1 MHSKEENMAEST
13 SKKLA
18 REEKSDYSTKPRVRN
33 SRSETAFADAKDNS
47 FFKVIFSD
55 SLSLE
60 EKVENVTKILEF
72 TNNKENDRA
81 KVQEFDEFK
90 EYLQSISEE
99 MSKQRIQ
106 MTDTE
111 VFAELQKVY
120 SEFNDDLNDFIEQIT
135 PLTEITDALYK
146 LRQSGETRNA
156 LAQIKADQEWEVEK
170 NELKARLSE
179 EITALEA
186 QVTDL
191 QNAIFVLS
199 QDKGLFGFGQIKAT
213 SKAQILSNE
222 ALIEKLRL
230 DVKNKRSELSTLT
243 SEMAEHLTLRTQS
256 FETEKLKELLNLTSE
271 EHTLR
276 QAKMV
281 ESALKFVNQGK
292 ERFGAIR
299 GHLEK
304 MVKQIEGLGDNNGN
318 MIQIYAVMN
327 EATKKVEN
335 AHRERR
341 AELEAVDL
349 GGNLLETMKHEET
362 CRNLDEH
369 IDTVSTATVDTMQ
382 TYGELTTEAI
392 KIRNMQAST
401 KKQVESARAMHS
413 RGIASVA
420 SQLSVVVT
428 AVNSA
433 AINEAQSMAGNTLAE
448 MAKVTNDIA
457 KSEAIRIATGRDEI
471 NNDLESMLQNLAEF
485 GDTQREATEITRAA
499 LETMRAN
506 LEEIEKMSK
515 DVQTDTRDFIAV
527 TGDVLSK
534 KAEPAKSA
542 SSVSTSPFKL

>member
-1 MHSKEENMAEST
+1 MHIRKGKMSEST

-18 REEKSDYSTKPRVRN
+18 SSDKSEVLVRARARN
-33 SRSETAFADAKDNS
+33 SRSETPFADIKENS

-60 EKVENVTKILEF
+60 DKVENVTKILEF
-72 TNNKENDRA
+72 TNDKESDRA
-81 KVQEFDEFK
+81 RIQEFDAFK

-99 MSKQRIQ
+99 MSKQRIE

-120 SEFNDDLNDFIEQIT
+120 SDFNDDLNNFIEQIT

-156 LAQIKADQEWEVEK
+156 LAQIKADQEWESEK
-170 NELKARLSE
+170 NEQTKKLKENIISLE
-179 EITALEA
+179 TQITE
-186 QVTDL
+186 L
-191 QNAIFVLS
+191 QNAIFSLS
-199 QDKGLFGFGQIKAT
+199 QDKSFFGFGQIKPA

-222 ALIEKLRL
+222 ALIEKLKA
-230 DVKNKRSELSTLT
+230 DVSSKQSELSTLNKEIDERQ
-243 SEMAEHLTLRTQS
+243 SLREQS

-327 EATKKVEN
+327 EATKKVEAN
-335 AHRERR
+335 HREHRKS
-341 AELEAVDL
+341 LEAQDT
-349 GGNLLETMKHEET
+349 GDNLLESMRHEET

-369 IDTVSTATVDTMQ
+369 IETVSTATVDTMQ

-392 KIRNMQAST
+392 KIRNMQAAT

-433 AINEAQSMAGNTLAE
+433 AINEAQAMAGNTLAE
-448 MAKVTNDIA
+448 MSKVTNDIA
-457 KSEAIRIATGRDEI
+457 KNEAIRIATGRDEI
-471 NNDLESMLQNLAEF
+471 NYDLEAMLQNLAEF

-499 LETMRAN
+499 LETMRSN
-506 LEEIEKMSK
+506 LNEIEKMAK
-515 DVQTDTRDFIAV
+515 DVQSDTRDFVAV
-527 TGDVLSK
+527 TGDVLSHK
-534 KAEPAKSA
+534 TETTKTVPT
-542 SSVSTSPFKL
+542 STSPFKL

>member
-1 MHSKEENMAEST
+1 MSGST
-13 SKKLA
+13 SQKLA
-18 REEKSDYSTKPRVRN
+18 STEKNDYSTRSRAKN
-33 SRSETAFADAKDNS
+33 SRSETAFADIKENS

-60 EKVENVTKILEF
+60 EKVENVTKVLEF
-72 TNNKENDRA
+72 TNNKEEDRA
-81 KVQEFDEFK
+81 RVQEFDAFK

-111 VFAELQKVY
+111 VFAELQRVY
-120 SEFNDDLNDFIEQIT
+120 ADFNNDLNDFIEQIK

-156 LAQIKADQEWEVEK
+156 LAQIKADQEWEVQK
-170 NELKARLSE
+170 DELKKDLIEYIAS
-179 EITALEA
+179 LEKKI
-186 QVTDL
+186 TDL
-191 QNAIFVLS
+191 QNEIFSLS
-199 QDKGLFGFGQIKAT
+199 QDKSFFGFGQIKAA

-222 ALIEKLRL
+222 ALIESLQEEIKTKRVAL
-230 DVKNKRSELSTLT
+230 DALT
-243 SEMAEHLTLRTQS
+243 KEIEEHLSLRTQS

-341 AELEAVDL
+341 SKLEAVDV
-349 GGNLLETMKHEET
+349 GDNLLESMKHEET

-392 KIRNMQAST
+392 KIRNMQAAT

-457 KSEAIRIATGRDEI
+457 KNEAIRIATGRDDI
-471 NNDLESMLQNLAEF
+471 NNDLEAMLQNLAEF
-485 GDTQREATEITRAA
+485 GDTQREATEITRSA

-506 LEEIEKMSK
+506 LEEIEKMAK
-515 DVQTDTRDFIAV
+515 DVQTDTKDFIAV

-534 KAEPAKSA
+534 KSEPAKAESG
-542 SSVSTSPFKL
+542 VGTSPFKL

>member
-1 MHSKEENMAEST
+1 MTGST
-13 SKKLA
+13 SRKLA
-18 REEKSDYSTKPRVRN
+18 ASDKSELSTRPRARSSRE
-33 SRSETAFADAKDNS
+33 ETAFADISENS
-47 FFKVIFSD
+47 FFKVVFSD

-60 EKVENVTKILEF
+60 NKVEDLTKILEF
-72 TNNKENDRA
+72 TNDKESDRA
-81 KVQEFDEFK
+81 RIQEFDAFK

-120 SEFNDDLNDFIEQIT
+120 SAFNNDLNDFIEQIT

-156 LAQIKADQEWEVEK
+156 LAQIKADQEWELEK
-170 NELKARLSE
+170 EEQKKALTE
-179 EITALEA
+179 AIAAIEA
-186 QVTDL
+186 QLTEL
-191 QNAIFVLS
+191 QNSIFSLS
-199 QDKGLFGFGQIKAT
+199 QDKSFFGFGQIKPT

-222 ALIEKLRL
+222 VLIEKQQAEAASKRAELEAL
-230 DVKNKRSELSTLT
+230 DLAI
-243 SEMAEHLTLRTQS
+243 AEHLSLRTQS

-271 EHTLR
+271 EHTQR
-276 QAKMV
+276 QARMV

-318 MIQIYAVMN
+318 MVQIYAVMN
-327 EATKKVEN
+327 EATKKVEGV
-335 AHRERR
+335 HRERR
-341 AELEAVDL
+341 KELESFDVGD
-349 GGNLLETMKHEET
+349 NLLTSMKHEET

-457 KSEAIRIATGRDEI
+457 KNEAIRIATGRDDI
-471 NNDLESMLQNLAEF
+471 NYDLEAMLQNLAEF
-485 GDTQREATEITRAA
+485 GDTQREATEITRTA

-506 LEEIEKMSK
+506 LEEIEKMAK
-515 DVQTDTRDFIAV
+515 DVQADTRDFVAV
-527 TGDVLSK
+527 TGDVLSQ

-542 SSVSTSPFKL
+542 STGSTSPFKL

>member
-1 MHSKEENMAEST
+1 MTGSA

-18 REEKSDYSTKPRVRN
+18 SVEKNDYSSRSRAKNT
-33 SRSETAFADAKDNS
+33 RSETAFADIKENA

-60 EKVENVTKILEF
+60 EKVENVTKVLEF
-72 TNNKENDRA
+72 TNNKEEDRA
-81 KVQEFDEFK
+81 RIQEFDAFK

-111 VFAELQKVY
+111 VFSELQKVY
-120 SEFNDDLNDFIEQIT
+120 SDFNNDLNDFIEQIT

-156 LAQIKADQEWEVEK
+156 LAQIKADQEWENEKYEYKKELTEYIDSVEK
-170 NELKARLSE
+170 K
-179 EITALEA
+179 ITAL
-186 QVTDL
+186 
-191 QNAIFVLS
+191 QNEIFSLS
-199 QDKGLFGFGQIKAT
+199 QDKGLFGFGQIKAA

-222 ALIEKLRL
+222 AQIEKLQEEI
-230 DVKNKRSELSTLT
+230 KNKRVALSALT
-243 SEMAEHLTLRTQS
+243 QEMEEHLSLRTQS
-256 FETEKLKELLNLTSE
+256 YETEKLKELLNLTSE

-335 AHRERR
+335 VHRERR
-341 AELEAVDL
+341 AELEAAAPGD
-349 GGNLLETMKHEET
+349 NLLESMKHEET

-382 TYGELTTEAI
+382 SYGELTTEAI

-457 KSEAIRIATGRDEI
+457 KNEAIRIATGRDEI
-471 NNDLESMLQNLAEF
+471 NSDLEAMLQNLAEF
-485 GDTQREATEITRAA
+485 GDTQREATEITRSA

-506 LEEIEKMSK
+506 LEEIEKMAK
-515 DVQTDTRDFIAV
+515 DVQTDTKDFIAV
-527 TGDVLSK
+527 TGDVLSQK
-534 KAEPAKSA
+534 SEPAKSE
-542 SSVSTSPFKL
+542 SGPGTSPFKL

>member
-1 MHSKEENMAEST
+1 MSEAT

-18 REEKSDYSTKPRVRN
+18 SLEKNETLTRARARSA
-33 SRSETAFADAKDNS
+33 RSETPFASINENA

-60 EKVENVTKILEF
+60 EKVNGVTKILEF
-72 TNNKENDRA
+72 TNDKESDRA
-81 KVQEFDEFK
+81 RVQEFDSFK

-120 SEFNDDLNDFIEQIT
+120 SDFNDDLNNFIDQIT
-135 PLTEITDALYK
+135 PLTEITDALYN
-146 LRQSGETRNA
+146 LRKNGETRNV
-156 LAQIKADQEWEVEK
+156 LAQIKADQEWEVEQSERQK
-170 NELKARLSE
+170 LRTE
-179 EITALEA
+179 EIAALEA
-186 QVTDL
+186 QITEL
-191 QNAIFVLS
+191 QNSIFSLS
-199 QDKGLFGFGQIKAT
+199 QDKGFFGFGQIKPA

-222 ALIEKLRL
+222 ALIEKLQEQAK
-230 DVKNKRSELSTLT
+230 VKREELTELAKQAEERQSLRS
-243 SEMAEHLTLRTQS
+243 QS
-256 FETEKLKELLNLTSE
+256 FESEKLRELLNLTSE

-276 QAKMV
+276 QAQMV
-281 ESALKFVNQGK
+281 ESALKFVNNGK

-327 EATKKVEN
+327 EATKKMEN
-335 AHRERR
+335 VHRERR
-341 AELEAVDL
+341 AALEAIDL
-349 GGNLLETMKHEET
+349 GDNLLEKMKHEET

-392 KIRNMQAST
+392 KIRNMQAAT

-457 KSEAIRIATGRDEI
+457 KNEAIRIATGRDEI
-471 NNDLESMLQNLAEF
+471 NYDLEAMLQNLAEF
-485 GDTQREATEITRAA
+485 GDTQREATQITRSA

-506 LEEIEKMSK
+506 LEEIEKMAK
-515 DVQTDTRDFIAV
+515 DVQSDTKDFVAV
-527 TGDVLSK
+527 AGDVLSQ
-534 KAEPAKSA
+534 KAEPAKTA
-542 SSVSTSPFKL
+542 APTTTSPFKF

>member
-1 MHSKEENMAEST
+1 MSEAT
-13 SKKLA
+13 SRKLA
-18 REEKSDYSTKPRVRN
+18 STDKVETSTRQRTRA
-33 SRSETAFADAKDNS
+33 SRSENAFSEIQENS
-47 FFKVIFSD
+47 FFKVVFD
-55 SLSLE
+55 ESLSLE
-60 EKVENVTKILEF
+60 DKVSNLTKILEF
-72 TNNKENDRA
+72 SNDKESDRA
-81 KVQEFDEFK
+81 RVQEFDAFK

-111 VFAELQKVY
+111 VFAELQRVY
-120 SEFNDDLNDFIEQIT
+120 SDFNDDLNNFIEQIT

-146 LRQSGETRNA
+146 LRQSGETRSA
-156 LAQIKADQEWEVEK
+156 LAKIKADQAWEAEK
-170 NELKARLSE
+170 NQEKHNILGAISQIEKKIS
-179 EITALEA
+179 T
-186 QVTDL
+186 L
-191 QNAIFVLS
+191 QNDILTLS
-199 QDKGLFGFGQIKAT
+199 QDKSFFGFGQIKPE
-213 SKAQILSNE
+213 SKAKILSNE
-222 ALIEKLRL
+222 AEIEKLQAEL
-230 DVKNKRSELSTLT
+230 QAKRSELNAVVK
-243 SEMAEHLTLRTQS
+243 EIEEHQAVAS
-256 FETEKLKELLNLTSE
+256 GSVEVEKLKELLNLTSE

-299 GHLEK
+299 NHLEK
-304 MVKQIEGLGDNNGN
+304 MVHQIEGLGDNNGN

-327 EATKKVEN
+327 EATKKVED

-341 AELEAVDL
+341 KQLEAEEVGD
-349 GGNLLETMKHEET
+349 NLLESMKHEET

-369 IDTVSTATVDTMQ
+369 IDTVATATVDTMQ

-392 KIRNMQAST
+392 KIRNMQAAT

-457 KSEAIRIATGRDEI
+457 KNEAIRIATGRDDI
-471 NNDLESMLQNLAEF
+471 NNDLEAMLQDLAEF
-485 GDTQREATEITRAA
+485 GDTQREATEITRSA

-506 LEEIEKMSK
+506 LEDLEKLAK
-515 DVQTDTRDFIAV
+515 DVQTDTKDFIAV
-527 TGDVLSK
+527 TGDVLSQ
-534 KAEPAKSA
+534 KSA
-542 SSVSTSPFKL
+542 ADKPQPTTKSPFKL

>member
-1 MHSKEENMAEST
+1 MTGST
-13 SKKLA
+13 SRKLA
-18 REEKSDYSTKPRVRN
+18 ASDKSELSTRPRARSSRE
-33 SRSETAFADAKDNS
+33 ETAFADISENS
-47 FFKVIFSD
+47 FFKVVFSD

-60 EKVENVTKILEF
+60 NKVEDLTKILEF
-72 TNNKENDRA
+72 TNDKESDRA
-81 KVQEFDEFK
+81 RIQEFDAFK

-120 SEFNDDLNDFIEQIT
+120 SAFNNDLNDFIEQIT

-156 LAQIKADQEWEVEK
+156 LAQIKADQEWELEK
-170 NELKARLSE
+170 EEQKKALTE
-179 EITALEA
+179 AIAAIEA
-186 QVTDL
+186 QLTEL
-191 QNAIFVLS
+191 QNSIFSLS
-199 QDKGLFGFGQIKAT
+199 QDKSFFGFGQIKPT

-222 ALIEKLRL
+222 VLIEKQQAEAASKRAELEAL
-230 DVKNKRSELSTLT
+230 DLAI
-243 SEMAEHLTLRTQS
+243 AEHLSLRTQS

-271 EHTLR
+271 EHTQR
-276 QAKMV
+276 QARMV

-318 MIQIYAVMN
+318 MVQIYAVMN
-327 EATKKVEN
+327 EATKKVEGV
-335 AHRERR
+335 HRERR
-341 AELEAVDL
+341 KELESVDV
-349 GGNLLETMKHEET
+349 GDNLLTSMKHEET

-457 KSEAIRIATGRDEI
+457 KNEAIRIATGRDDI
-471 NNDLESMLQNLAEF
+471 NYDLEAMLQNLAEF
-485 GDTQREATEITRAA
+485 GDTQREATEITRTA

-506 LEEIEKMSK
+506 LEEIEKMAK
-515 DVQTDTRDFIAV
+515 DVQADTRDFVAV
-527 TGDVLSK
+527 TGDVLSQK
-534 KAEPAKSA
+534 TEPAKSA
-542 SSVSTSPFKL
+542 STGSTSPFKL